1 MRWLFF
7 QPSVYKVDDFLLC
20 RLAEG
25 EDACVVRSARTQ
37 VYVQV
42 LLVLVLGERLS
53 VYARSCP
60 WVYVAIDVYHLGVV
74 LAKEFYCTLVEFGRE
89 FSVFGACGQH
99 QAFQV
104 SLGGLY
110 AEVFFERLGVVAVV
124 SQFFSCLNV
133 E

>member
-1 MRWLFF
+1 MRWLFL
-7 QPSVYKVDDFLLC
+7 QPSAYKVDDFLLG
-20 RLAEG
+20 RLAECK
-25 EDACVVRSARTQ
+25 DACVVRSARTHI
-37 VYVQV
+37 YMQV
-42 LLVLVLGERLS
+42 LLVLGEGLS

-60 WVYVAIDVYHLGVV
+60 RVYVAIDVYHLWVV
-74 LAKEFYCTLVEFGRE
+74 LAKEFYCTLVKFGRE
-89 FSVFGACGQH
+89 LGVFGACWQH

-110 AEVFFERLGVVAVV
+110 AEVFLERLGVVAVV